1 MEIGGNSRLRLGH
14 CALTSKDPNALS
26 GFYER
31 FLGLH
36 RVGEVATEQTGA
48 MVFLSTE
55 QHGPPQLQLMSNP
68 EGRHVAFQV
77 DSLAELRELYATAPQ
92 RGARV
97 VMSFD
102 HGPTFSFYIHDPDG
116 NTCEIYWP
124 TGRRSGGGNRPI
136 DLTRPEEELLELIRT

>member
-1 MEIGGNSRLRLGH
+1 MKLGH
-14 CALTSKDPNALS
+14 CGLTAEDPKALS
-26 GFYER
+26 VFYER

-36 RVGEVATEQTGA
+36 TVGETVTEQTGP

-55 QHGPPQLQLMSNP
+55 PHGLPQLQLMSNP

-77 DSLAELRELYATAPQ
+77 DSLAELRELYAVAPE

-97 VMSFD
+97 FMSLD
-102 HGPTFSFYIHDPDG
+102 HGPTLSFYVRDPAG

-124 TGRRSGGGNRPI
+124 TGRRSAGGIRPI
-136 DLTRPEEELLELIRT
+136 DLARPEEELLELIRS

>member
-1 MEIGGNSRLRLGH
+1 MRLGH
-14 CALTSKDPNALS
+14 VALAAKDPKELA

-36 RVGEVATEQTGA
+36 RVGEAVTERTGA
-48 MVFLSTE
+48 LVLLSTE
-55 QHGPPQLQLMSNP
+55 VGGPPQLQLMANL
-68 EGRHVAFQV
+68 EGGHVAFKV
-77 DSLAELRELYATAPQ
+77 DSLAELRELYADAPQ

-102 HGPTFSFYIHDPDG
+102 HGPTFSFYVRDPEG
-116 NTCEIYWP
+116 NACEVYWE

-136 DLTRPEEELLELIRT
+136 DLTRPEAELLELV